1 MAGLDL
7 SLDQLFLKGVISMQ
21 YMGSKNRLAKYLL
34 PVMLPYR
41 KNSEQCWIEPFVGG
55 ANMIDKIAGDRLGN
69 DNHPFLI
76 SILQIERL
84 FLHRSQIA

>member
-34 PVMLPYR
+34 PYR

-55 ANMIDKIAGDRLGN
+55 ANMIDKIADDRLGN
-69 DNHPFLI
+69 DNHSFLI
-76 SILQIERL
+76 AILQIERL